1 MHLICV
7 NIYSFVRQEEY
18 WATDFANVF
27 ETLKEMTRIHLNQ
40 SLHTKTFHVNI
51 TASGSQALF
60 NASLIL
66 QFIFFK
72 SLQLYFQM
80 LPKKVLMEPFVYAPA
95 RMLGNWANVLFLK
108 FLQLYYQMLPIK
120 N

>member
-1 MHLICV
+1 M
-7 NIYSFVRQEEY
+7 YGFVRQEEH
-18 WATDFANVF
+18 WATDFANIF
-27 ETLKEMTRIHLNQ
+27 ETLKEMTRIRLKQ

-66 QFIFFK
+66 QFIFLK

-80 LPKKVLMEPFVYAPA
+80 LPKKSINGAFCIRSGPA
-95 RMLGNWANVLFLK
+95 SMLGNWANVLFLK

>member
-1 MHLICV
+1 MHLIYV
-7 NIYSFVRQEEY
+7 NIYAFVRQEEY
-18 WATDFANVF
+18 WAIDFANIF
-27 ETLKEMTRIHLNQ
+27 ETLKEMTRIRLKQ

-72 SLQLYFQM
+72 SLQLYYQM

-108 FLQLYYQMLPIK
+108 FLQLYYQMSPIK